1 MTLLGLALAAVL
13 AAMAHADAVSLA
25 PTFPE
30 QPSSIADP
38 PAPMEGVG
46 VASLGE
52 IKQVSGLVCSATQGP
67 GSDAG
72 NVNTDCDDT
81 VGNVAPHN
89 ETTIAVNPTNP
100 DNLIGG
106 ANDYQFLLSNGG
118 ALKITALSRAHV
130 SFDGG
135 ASWAMYAVPF
145 RSYALTGDPAVA
157 FDADGRGYYS
167 ILGVPV
173 SQAISPETNADVLV
187 SHSPDG
193 GRTWSVPSRVGQGV
207 GSHVSASKARSDK
220 DYVTAWGHGN
230 ALVAW
235 TNITQGPHG
244 SFVSFRIYDAV
255 THDGGVTWTKPT
267 VISGSA
273 DFCVGSGGDNACD
286 GDFGAVPIYSGGHVY
301 IAFENSSASDG
312 HNQYLVSD
320 VSPQTG
326 ALVAGP
332 YQVAQLVDGN
342 DAYPL
347 SIEGRQTYQ
356 DSQFR
361 TWSLGDIA
369 ADPTNANHLAVV
381 WSDMRNS
388 TVPLPDLNPYD
399 VTTNSDVVVS
409 QSFDQGHTWS
419 APVALAITN
428 EQFMPWA
435 AYDFRGRLRIGY
447 FDRSY
452 DPANHRF
459 GYSLATETASGSLA
473 FGTTQLT
480 TQLSQPTMGDLW
492 FSFFPVNP
500 AFPHAT
506 QFLGD
511 YSGIAAD
518 PRGGVVALWTDLR
531 NTATFAGVSRFG
543 EDTFFARSN

>member
-1 MTLLGLALAAVL
+1 MAGPCRAAFRPWASFPTVILLALVL
-13 AAMAHADAVSLA
+13 AATVRADA
-25 PTFPE
+25 F
-30 QPSSIADP
+30 DP
-38 PAPMEGVG
+38 PLPVEDVG

-52 IKQVSGLVCSATQGP
+52 IKQASGLVCSATQGP
-67 GSDAG
+67 GSDAT
-72 NVNTDCDDT
+72 NINTDCDES

-106 ANDYQFLLSNGG
+106 ANDFQFLLTNGG
-118 ALKITALSRAHV
+118 ALKIVALSRARV

-135 ASWAMYAVPF
+135 ASWAMYAIPF

-157 FDADGRGYYS
+157 FDADGRAYYS
-167 ILGVPV
+167 TLGVPI
-173 SQAISPETNADVLV
+173 SQAISQEANADVLV
-187 SHSPDG
+187 SHSSDG
-193 GRTWSVPSRVGQGV
+193 GTTWSVPSRVGQGV
-207 GSHVSASKARSDK
+207 GSHASASKAREDK
-220 DYVTAWGHGN
+220 GYLAAWGHGN

-235 TNITQGPHG
+235 TNIVQGTQG
-244 SFVSFRIYDAV
+244 SFVSFRIFDTV

-267 VISGSA
+267 VISSSA

-286 GDFGAVPIYSGGHVY
+286 DFGAVPIYSGGHVY
-301 IAFENSSASDG
+301 IAFENSSALDG
-312 HNQYLVSD
+312 HNQYLVSEA
-320 VSPQTG
+320 SPQTG
-326 ALVAGP
+326 VRVAGP
-332 YQVAQLVDGN
+332 FQVAQLVDGN
-342 DAYPL
+342 DAYPR
-347 SIEGRQTYQ
+347 SIQGRQTYQ

-361 TWSLGDIA
+361 TWSLGNIA

-388 TVPLPDLNPYD
+388 TFPLPDLNPYD

-409 QSFDQGHTWS
+409 QSFDQGRIWS
-419 APVALAITN
+419 APVALATAN
-428 EQFMPWA
+428 DQFMPWA
-435 AYDFRGRLRIGY
+435 AYDFGGRLRIGY

-452 DPANHRF
+452 DPANQRF
-459 GYSLATETASGSLA
+459 GYSLATETTSGSLA

-480 TQLSQPTMGDLW
+480 TQLSQPTMNDLW
-492 FSFFPVNP
+492 TSFFPVNP

-511 YSGIAAD
+511 YSGIAVD
-518 PRGGVVALWTDLR
+518 PNGGVVALWTDLR

-543 EDTFFARSN
+543 EDAFFARSN